1 MAVEVFMPR
10 LTHDM
15 ESGRLIRWLR
25 QEGELVRSG
34 DVLFEV
40 ETDKAVTEVAA
51 EASGRLVSILF
62 EEGQDIP
69 VGTRMATIAEE
80 GESLP
85 PPSAG
90 IDGEVPPDLKP
101 QPSPATVE
109 VEPVGHPEAQPVPP
123 QDRVMISPV
132 ARKIAE
138 EYQLDISQIH
148 GSGPRRRIVE
158 SDVRSHLSRRKETRA
173 ASPPLLDEIE
183 YDEVSLTQLQRI
195 TGQRMELSART
206 IPQFTLEVDVRMKE
220 AERAKDGLSKR
231 WSVRLSYTALIL
243 KAIGLALQH
252 HPRLNAS
259 FADESIRCYRPI
271 NVGVAMA
278 VPDGLIVPVVRQANT
293 LELLQIQEKLD
304 HFKDLAALGS
314 LGLNELSG
322 GTFTF
327 SNLGMVGVDR
337 FTALVNPPQAAI
349 LTAGRIQ
356 EIVAW
361 EAGSPVPQ
369 PRMALRLSLDHRVVD
384 GATAAPFLNELKG
397 LLENP
402 YLML

>member
-1 MAVEVFMPR
+1 
-10 LTHDM
+10 
-15 ESGRLIRWLR
+15 
-25 QEGELVRSG
+25 
-34 DVLFEV
+34 
-40 ETDKAVTEVAA
+40 
-51 EASGRLVSILF
+51 
-62 EEGQDIP
+62 
-69 VGTRMATIAEE
+69 
-80 GESLP
+80 
-85 PPSAG
+85 
-90 IDGEVPPDLKP
+90 
-101 QPSPATVE
+101 
-109 VEPVGHPEAQPVPP
+109 
-123 QDRVMISPV
+123 
-132 ARKIAE
+132 
-138 EYQLDISQIH
+138 
-148 GSGPRRRIVE
+148 
-158 SDVRSHLSRRKETRA
+158 
-173 ASPPLLDEIE
+173 
-183 YDEVSLTQLQRI
+183 
-195 TGQRMELSART
+195 MELSART